1 MDWTLV
7 VSTVAPLFTI
17 DFVLLKPF
25 FALGTGAVE
34 GAVGS
39 EYKIDATYL
48 SPHVNM
54 ASRMMSAC
62 KQYGVKVLLSQ
73 AVEELLSKP
82 ARSKLRH
89 LDTVYVKGS
98 AVDQRIYTY
107 DARHEGVDFFLF
119 ERSPEQADIEAES
132 YAPSIWD
139 TDQDLKSMRQ
149 HVTDEFQKKYHE
161 GLHEYLEGNW
171 KTAIRLLQEADNM
184 MFEEVVEAGYVDYM
198 SEDLREYGRATT
210 KTSKDELARL
220 KNEFGDGASKCLVNF
235 MQRRDAIPPSDWH
248 GVRHLM
254 SK

>member
-1 MDWTLV
+1 MN
-7 VSTVAPLFTI
+7 
-17 DFVLLKPF
+17 
-25 FALGTGAVE
+25 TGAVE

-73 AVEELLSKP
+73 AVEELLSKQ

-107 DARHEGVDFFLF
+107 DARHDGVDFFLF
-119 ERSPEQADIEAES
+119 ERSPEQADIEADS
-132 YAPSIWD
+132 YTPSIWE

-149 HVTDEFQKKYHE
+149 HVTDQFQQKYHD
-161 GLHEYLEGNW
+161 GLQEYLDGNW
-171 KTAIRLLQEADNM
+171 KTAIQFLQDADNM
-184 MFEEVVEAGYVDYM
+184 MFEEVLEQGFVDYM
-198 SEDLREYGRATT
+198 TEDLREYGRATST
-210 KTSKDELARL
+210 AISKDELTRL
-220 KNEFGDGASKCLVNF
+220 KNEYGDGACKCLIQY
-235 MQRRDAIPPSDWH
+235 MQRRDGVAPPEWH

>member
-1 MDWTLV
+1 MR
-7 VSTVAPLFTI
+7 SS
-17 DFVLLKPF
+17 VLTFP
-25 FALGTGAVE
+25 TGAVE

-39 EYKIDATYL
+39 EHKIDATYL

-119 ERSPEQADIEAES
+119 ERSPEQSDIEAES
-132 YAPSIWD
+132 YTPSIWD

-149 HVTDEFQKKYHE
+149 HVTDEFQKKYHQ
-161 GLHEYLEGNW
+161 GLHEYLEGKW

-210 KTSKDELARL
+210 QTSKDELARL
-220 KNEFGDGASKCLVNF
+220 KNEFGDGACKCLISF
-235 MQRRDAIPPSDWH
+235 MQRRDAIPPPDWS